1 MGGGKIFISYRRKHA
16 LGSVRALYHEL
27 LRCFGSE
34 AVFFDLANLDV
45 GVQFPDA
52 LRAAIQEADVTL
64 AVIDSEWLNALL
76 TNANANAKAAGG
88 PVDYVRQEL
97 KLALALQAASPGQR
111 WVIPVLCECQEMPN
125 PDALTPDLKDD
136 LGALW
141 AANKSLTL
149 AGEHKVWEFAVRD
162 LVRRLR
168 ALGAGQL
175 FVVADDEARFRRV
188 SAEVKALLADDDLK
202 PLRQAWAS
210 DPLANHSSADVQS
223 LVDTLGAALHQA
235 QGEWKIGTD
244 RIPFAQEKCRSIL
257 SLLYS
262 LAIDGVKLRA
272 WLERDDLDPMPVES
286 VATLA
291 FVHAVARNRR
301 VQFLPVNAEGDW
313 GVKGT
318 ADLSQLDPGI
328 GRDRKAAVHGIFH
341 RQVLPASKAA
351 FAEPLQGD
359 GLKKL
364 AVLMEARARQQG
376 IAFVVTDKARPGA
389 VAPADVHEIAR
400 ELRAAAVV
408 RSGEHSGLLHVDEV
422 EFNLHVFIVLEAIEV
437 IQ

>member
-16 LGSVRALYHEL
+16 TGSVRALYHEL
-27 LRCFGSE
+27 LRCFGHE
-34 AVFFDLANLDV
+34 AVFFDLASLDV
-45 GVQFPDA
+45 GVQFPDE
-52 LRAAIQEADVTL
+52 LRDAIQKAAVTL

-76 TNANANAKAAGG
+76 SNANAKPAGG
-88 PVDYVRQEL
+88 SVDYVREEL
-97 KLALALQAASPGQR
+97 KLALALQAASPGER
-111 WVIPVLCECQEMPN
+111 WVIPVLCECQEMPRV
-125 PDALTPDLKDD
+125 DALTPELNAD

-149 AGEHKVWEFAVRD
+149 AGEHKVWELAVRD
-162 LVRRLR
+162 LLRRLR

-175 FVVADDEARFRRV
+175 FVVADDEARFRRGC
-188 SAEVKALLADDDLK
+188 AEVKALLADDDLK
-202 PLRQAWAS
+202 PLRQAWES
-210 DPLANHSSADVQS
+210 DPLANRSSADAQA
-223 LVDTLGAALHQA
+223 LVDSLGASLHHA

-272 WLERDDLDPMPVES
+272 WLDREDLEPMPVQH

-291 FVHAVARNRR
+291 FVHAVARNRK

-328 GRDRKAAVHGIFH
+328 GQDREAAVHGIFH
-341 RQVLPASKAA
+341 RQVLPSSKATIRT
-351 FAEPLQGD
+351 PLRGNE
-359 GLKKL
+359 LKKL
-364 AVLMEARARQQG
+364 VGLMGTRANQQG
-376 IAFVVTDKARPGA
+376 IAFVVTDEARPGA
-389 VAPADVHEIAR
+389 VVPADVHEIAR
-400 ELRAAAVV
+400 QLRAAAVI
-408 RSGEHSGLLHVDEV
+408 RSGEEGGLLHVDEI
-422 EFNLHVFIVLEAIEV
+422 EFNQHVFGVLEAIEA

>member
-1 MGGGKIFISYRRKHA
+1 VGGGKIFISYRRKHA
-16 LGSVRALYHEL
+16 TGSVRALYHEL

-34 AVFFDLANLDV
+34 AVFFDLASLDV
-45 GVQFPDA
+45 GVRFPDA
-52 LRAAIQEADVTL
+52 LRAAIGEADVTL
-64 AVIDSEWLNALL
+64 AVIDCEWLNALL
-76 TNANANAKAAGG
+76 TNANNAKPAGG
-88 PVDYVRQEL
+88 PVDYVREEL
-97 KLALALQAASPGQR
+97 KLALALQAASPGKR

-125 PDALTPDLKDD
+125 LNALPTDLQDD

-141 AANKSLTL
+141 DANKSLTL

-162 LVRRLR
+162 LIRRLR

-175 FVVADDEARFRRV
+175 FVVADDEARFQRV
-188 SAEVKALLADDDLK
+188 CAEVRALLADDDLQ
-202 PLRQAWAS
+202 PLRQAWGS
-210 DPLANHSSADVQS
+210 DPLAHRSSANAQS
-223 LVDTLGAALHQA
+223 LVDGLGAALHHA
-235 QGEWKIGTD
+235 QGEWKIGTG

-272 WLERDDLDPMPVES
+272 WLDREDLEPMPVQH

-291 FVHAVARNRR
+291 FVHAVARNRK
-301 VQFLPVNAEGDW
+301 VQFLPVDAEGDW

-328 GRDRKAAVHGIFH
+328 GQDREAAVHGIFH
-341 RQVLPASKAA
+341 RQVLPFSKT
-351 FAEPLQGD
+351 EVRMPLQGNE
-359 GLKKL
+359 LKKL
-364 AVLMEARARQQG
+364 VGLMDTRANQQG
-376 IAFVVTDKARPGA
+376 IAFVVTDEARPGA

-400 ELRAAAVV
+400 RLRAAAVI
-408 RSGEHSGLLHVDEV
+408 RSGEESGLLHVDET
-422 EFNLHVFIVLEAIEV
+422 EFNQHVFGVLEAIEA

>member
-1 MGGGKIFISYRRKHA
+1 VGGGKIFISYRRKHA
-16 LGSVRALYHEL
+16 TGSVRALYHEL

-34 AVFFDLANLDV
+34 AVFFDLASLDI
-45 GVQFPDA
+45 GAQFPDA
-52 LRAAIQEADVTL
+52 LRAAIRQAAVTL
-64 AVIDSEWLNALL
+64 AVIDSEWLHALL
-76 TNANANAKAAGG
+76 TNANARPAGG
-88 PVDYVRQEL
+88 SVDYVREEL
-97 KLALALQAASPGQR
+97 KLALTLQAASPSER
-111 WVIPVLCECQEMPN
+111 WVIPVLCECHEMPN
-125 PDALTPDLKDD
+125 ANALTPELKSD

-162 LVRRLR
+162 LIRRLR

-175 FVVADDEARFRRV
+175 FVVADDEHRFRRA

-202 PLRQAWAS
+202 PLRQAWES

-223 LVDTLGAALHQA
+223 LVDALGAALHQA

-244 RIPFAQEKCRSIL
+244 RLPFAQEKCRSIL

-272 WLERDDLDPMPVES
+272 WLERDDLEPMPVES

-291 FVHAVARNRR
+291 FVHAVARNRT

-313 GVKGT
+313 SVKGT
-318 ADLSQLDPGI
+318 ADLSQLDAGI
-328 GRDRKAAVHGIFH
+328 GQDREAAVHAIFH
-341 RQVLPASKAA
+341 RQVLPASKATIRT
-351 FAEPLQGD
+351 PLRGNE
-359 GLKKL
+359 LKKL
-364 AVLMEARARQQG
+364 VARMDTRANQQG
-376 IAFVVTDKARPGA
+376 IAFVVTDEARPGA

-400 ELRAAAVV
+400 QLRAAAVI
-408 RSGEHSGLLHVDEV
+408 RSGEEGGLLHVDEI
-422 EFNLHVFIVLEAIEV
+422 EFNQHVFGVLEAIEE